1 MTQIRAASRSTR
13 SFFVLFLLLSGDVCL
28 NPGPRNWKYPCSVCH
43 KPVTKNQDGPQCDQC
58 DVWTHLKC
66 LPDAIH
72 ITKDQYVTLSHTDTY
87 WYCYGCQLP
96 ILSDSYFS
104 SRSNDDDDNEFER
117 FHTKGLHFL
126 HINTRSLLPKL
137 DELRHIAIKSKAS
150 VIGIT
155 ETWLDDSLPDSE
167 VEIPGYSLQRQDRNR
182 NGGGVCVYINSN
194 IS

>member
-1 MTQIRAASRSTR
+1 MCLSTLVLAIGNIRVVYVINQSQRTR
-13 SFFVLFLLLSGDVCL
+13 TAYSATNVTYGHILNVCQMQY
-28 NPGPRNWKYPCSVCH
+28 G
-43 KPVTKNQDGPQCDQC
+43 
-58 DVWTHLKC
+58 
-66 LPDAIH
+66 
-72 ITKDQYVTLSHTDTY
+72 ITKDQYVTLSHTDTN

-104 SRSNDDDDNEFER
+104 SRSNDDDNEFER

-126 HINTRSLLPKL
+126 HIDTRSLLPRL
-137 DELRHIAIKSKAS
+137 DELYNTSQSISKAS

-155 ETWLDDSLPDSE
+155 ETWLDGSVTDSE
-167 VEIPGYSLQRQDRNR
+167 VEIPGYSLQRRDRNR